1 QNRIVSRRK
10 LHSLMHRIQ
19 KTVGPQFGID
29 SLTVAIP
36 LGNQHAEGGKIFIF
50 APQTITQPGSHTR
63 SVALLGA
70 RLEKCD
76 GRVVIDRFGMQT
88 ADDAELVHDLGCVR
102 KKIAHPGSGIA
113 VLVKIVVR
121 SDEWKFSLIRGHTGK
136 PLTVPDRKSTRLNSS
151 HVKISYAVFCLK

>member
-1 QNRIVSRRK
+1 RK

-50 APQTITQPGSHTR
+50 APQAITQPGSHTR
-63 SVALLGA
+63 SVALLGS

-76 GRVVIDRFGMQT
+76 SRVVIDRFGMQT
-88 ADDAELVHDLGCVR
+88 ANDAELVHDLGCVG
-102 KKIAHPGSGIA
+102 KKIAHPGSGIT

-121 SDEWKFSLIRGHTGK
+121 SDEWKFSLIWRHSGK
-136 PLTVPDRKSTRLNSS
+136 PLTIPYRRRSVFAHPFVEHGFVIKRL
-151 HVKISYAVFCLK
+151 KL